1 MTDGS
6 YGVLTQPSDQTV
18 ESYLRQWFEGHRLFG
33 GRDGGPLAPNTVR
46 DYETQLRLHI
56 LPAIGALRLT
66 KVTPGHLRALYAQIL
81 DKGLSPRRAEQAH
94 RLLHC
99 AFEAA
104 VKEGLLTRNPMVSF
118 SPRQTEAYGSLGGW
132 IESLPATV
140 ISWDWIE
147 T

>member
-1 MTDGS
+1 MPRRGNREGSIRKRSDG
-6 YGVLTQPSDQTV
+6 
-18 ESYLRQWFEGHRLFG
+18 RWEG
-33 GRDGGPLAPNTVR
+33 
-46 DYETQLRLHI
+46 QMRLHI

-118 SPRQTEAYGSLGGW
+118 SPRQTGAYGSLVGCIGP
-132 IESLPATV
+132 LPATV